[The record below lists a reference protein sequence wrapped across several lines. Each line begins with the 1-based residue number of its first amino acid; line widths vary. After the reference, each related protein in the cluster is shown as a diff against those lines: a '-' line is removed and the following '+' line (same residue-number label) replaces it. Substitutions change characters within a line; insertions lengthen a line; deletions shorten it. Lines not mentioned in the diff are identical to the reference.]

1 MERTKRNA
9 TKSARNKDRKT
20 SRNNKS
26 AANSPFPANEA
37 PPEPFVQP
45 QANPVVVAMLNPSGS
60 TPELAPSQI
69 PSDLDLADDQ
79 AIQNFARVEYRKLIP
94 EAKDTVAS
102 ILRGTDPKTALAA
115 AREINDQAG
124 LTRKV
129 DASDGNL
136 SRVSALVLADAMLR
150 LKQVMSN
157 ASVDLKDVTG
167 TGLQPDLLP
176 DNLNRQNAPRTK

>member
-9 TKSARNKDRKT
+9 TNPKRNRK
-20 SRNNKS
+20 RKNPEK
-26 AANSPFPANEA
+26 PLPANEA
-37 PPEPFVQP
+37 PPEPFIQP
-45 QANPVVVAMLNPSGS
+45 HANPVVSAMLNPSGS

-129 DASDGNL
+129 DSSDGNL

-157 ASVDLKDVTG
+157 ASLKDVTG
-167 TGLQPDLLP
+167 TGLQSNLLP